1 MNQSA
6 NNCVLIKRSK
16 HISNASFEKED
27 KIRKQKLEEEL
38 EDELEEQ
45 ILLQKEQE
53 LNNIGKKLIYALI
66 DEIIYDVKKYTYD
79 NIVCFDNYIQCKQY
93 VIDNKLNETYIGV
106 TGHKI
111 VNHPVWKCKCSIIKT
126 NNEYKIFDKEITH
139 INLHLEENL
148 CGGNIDVRDAIT
160 TDINIAIN
168 STIEFFEKEMNVDKK
183 DILIKTSINEKKQIV
198 HIIRAVDYYMGV
210 TIFVEKIEINN

>member
-16 HISNASFEKED
+16 HISNASFKKEE

-45 ILLQKEQE
+45 ILLQKEKE
-53 LNNIGKKLIYALI
+53 LNNMGKKLIYALI
-66 DEIIYDVKKYTYD
+66 DEII
-79 NIVCFDNYIQCKQY
+79 IVCFDNYIQCKKY

-139 INLHLEENL
+139 INLHLKENL
-148 CGGNIDVRDAIT
+148 CGGNIDVCDAT
-160 TDINIAIN
+160 VTDIDIAIN
-168 STIEFFEKEMNVDKK
+168 RTIEFFEKEMNVDKK
-183 DILIKTSINEKKQIV
+183 DILIKTSINEKEQIV

>member
-1 MNQSA
+1 MNNLA
-6 NNCVLIKRSK
+6 NNSIPIKKSEN
-16 HISNASFEKED
+16 ITNISFEKKEM
-27 KIRKQKLEEEL
+27 RKQEL

-53 LNNIGKKLIYALI
+53 LNNMGKKIIYALI
-66 DEIIYDVKKYTYD
+66 DEI
-79 NIVCFDNYIQCKQY
+79 NIVCFDNYIQCKKY
-93 VIDNKLNETYIGV
+93 VIDNKLNETYFGV

-111 VNHPVWKCKCSIIKT
+111 VNHPVWKCKHSIIKT
-126 NNEYKIFDKEITH
+126 NNEYKIFDKGTTH

-148 CGGNIDVRDAIT
+148 CGGNIDVCDAT
-160 TDINIAIN
+160 VTDIDIAIN

-183 DILIKTSINEKKQIV
+183 DILIKTSINEKEQIV

-210 TIFVEKIEINN
+210 TIFVKKIEINN

>member
-1 MNQSA
+1 MNVFNIESY
-6 NNCVLIKRSK
+6 LGSLPEDIETID
-16 HISNASFEKED
+16 ISNASFKKKE

-66 DEIIYDVKKYTYD
+66 YDD
-79 NIVCFDNYIQCKQY
+79 IACFDNYMQCKQY

-148 CGGNIDVRDAIT
+148 CGGNIDVRDAT
-160 TDINIAIN
+160 VTDIDIAIN

-183 DILIKTSINEKKQIV
+183 DILIKTSINEKEQIV

>member
-1 MNQSA
+1 MNVFNIESY
-6 NNCVLIKRSK
+6 LGSLPEDIETID
-16 HISNASFEKED
+16 ISNASFKKKE

-66 DEIIYDVKKYTYD
+66 YDD
-79 NIVCFDNYIQCKQY
+79 IACFDNYMQCKQY

-148 CGGNIDVRDAIT
+148 CGGNIDVRDAT
-160 TDINIAIN
+160 VTDIDIAIN

-183 DILIKTSINEKKQIV
+183 DILIKTSINEKEQIV
-198 HIIRAVDYYMGV
+198 YIIRAVDYYMGV
-210 TIFVEKIEINN
+210 TIFVKNIEINN

>member
-1 MNQSA
+1 MNNLA
-6 NNCVLIKRSK
+6 NNSIPIKKSEN
-16 HISNASFEKED
+16 ITNISFEKKEM
-27 KIRKQKLEEEL
+27 RKQEL

-53 LNNIGKKLIYALI
+53 LNNMGKKIIYALI
-66 DEIIYDVKKYTYD
+66 DEI
-79 NIVCFDNYIQCKQY
+79 NIVCFDNYIQCKKY
-93 VIDNKLNETYIGV
+93 VIDNKLNETYFGV

-111 VNHPVWKCKCSIIKT
+111 VNHPVWKCKHSIIKT
-126 NNEYKIFDKEITH
+126 NNEYKIFDKGTTH

-148 CGGNIDVRDAIT
+148 CGGNIDVCDAT
-160 TDINIAIN
+160 VTDIDIDIAIN

-183 DILIKTSINEKKQIV
+183 DILIKTSINEKEQIV

>member
-1 MNQSA
+1 MNNLA
-6 NNCVLIKRSK
+6 NNSIPIKKSEN
-16 HISNASFEKED
+16 ITNISFEKKEM
-27 KIRKQKLEEEL
+27 RKQEL

-53 LNNIGKKLIYALI
+53 LNNMGKKIIYALI
-66 DEIIYDVKKYTYD
+66 DEI

-111 VNHPVWKCKCSIIKT
+111 VNHPVWKCKHSIIKT
-126 NNEYKIFDKEITH
+126 NNEYKIFDKGTTH

-148 CGGNIDVRDAIT
+148 CGGNIDVCDAT
-160 TDINIAIN
+160 VTDIDIAIN
-168 STIEFFEKEMNVDKK
+168 STIEFFEKEMNVNKK
-183 DILIKTSINEKKQIV
+183 DILIKTSINEKEQIV
-198 HIIRAVDYYMGV
+198 YIIRAVDYYMGV
-210 TIFVEKIEINN
+210 TIFVKKIEINN

>member
-1 MNQSA
+1 MNSSA
-6 NNCVLIKRSK
+6 NNSIPIKKSK
-16 HISNASFEKED
+16 HVPNVSFEKEE
-27 KIRKQKLEEEL
+27 KIRKQEL

-53 LNNIGKKLIYALI
+53 LNNTGKKFIYAFI
-66 DEIIYDVKKYTYD
+66 DNIIYD
-79 NIVCFDNYIQCKQY
+79 NIVCFDNYIQSKKY

-126 NNEYKIFDKEITH
+126 NNEYKIFDKETTH

-148 CGGNIDVRDAIT
+148 CGGNIDVCNAVV
-160 TDINIAIN
+160 TDIDIAIDR
-168 STIEFFEKEMNVDKK
+168 TIKFFEKEFNIDKK
-183 DILIKTSINEKKQIV
+183 DILIKTSINEKEQIIY
-198 HIIRAVDYYMGV
+198 IIDIIDYYMGV

>member
-1 MNQSA
+1 MNNLA
-6 NNCVLIKRSK
+6 NNSIPIKKSEN
-16 HISNASFEKED
+16 ITNISFEKKEM
-27 KIRKQKLEEEL
+27 RKQEL

-53 LNNIGKKLIYALI
+53 LNNMGKKIIYALI
-66 DEIIYDVKKYTYD
+66 DEI
-79 NIVCFDNYIQCKQY
+79 NIVCFDNYIQCKKY

-111 VNHPVWKCKCSIIKT
+111 VNHPVWKCKHSIIKT
-126 NNEYKIFDKEITH
+126 NNEYKIFDKGTTH

-148 CGGNIDVRDAIT
+148 CGGNIDVCDAT
-160 TDINIAIN
+160 VTDIDIAIN
-168 STIEFFEKEMNVDKK
+168 STIEFFEKEMNVNKK
-183 DILIKTSINEKKQIV
+183 DILIKTSINEKEQIV